1 MNLDLWTIA
10 ALICAAGALGIF
22 LLGNR
27 NNPALFEWA
36 RALGIG
42 AVALGIS
49 GAAASGGGGLAFWF
63 SGFFVCAA
71 LHRVIDAVTQR
82 RG

>member
-1 MNLDLWTIA
+1 MSLDAWTIA
-10 ALICAAGALGIF
+10 ALVCAAGAGGIF

-27 NNPALFEWA
+27 ADPSIFEWA
-36 RALGIG
+36 RALAIG
-42 AVALGIS
+42 AVALAIS
-49 GAAASGGGGLAFWF
+49 GAAAHGGGGLALWF